1 MYSTDAPQ
9 ALQVQEIPVR
19 DLASTVRAGFPS
31 PAEDLGAKRI
41 DLAARLIKH
50 PQATFLM
57 RARGESMKD
66 AGIFD
71 GDVLLVDRAIPPRS
85 GHVVVAVSDGEFVCK
100 TLSMRA
106 GRVKLRAANPG
117 FPDIVP
123 TDSPTV
129 EVWGVVTASIQQF
142 ST

>member
-19 DLASTVRAGFPS
+19 GLASTVRAGFPS

-57 RARGESMKD
+57 RDRGESMKD

-71 GDVLLVDRAIPPRS
+71 GDVL
-85 GHVVVAVSDGEFVCK
+85 
-100 TLSMRA
+100 
-106 GRVKLRAANPG
+106 RAAEPRQPG
-117 FPDIVP
+117 CRWP
-123 TDSPTV
+123 SPHV
-129 EVWGVVTASIQQF
+129 QPEP
-142 ST
+142 